1 MKRGWYRICYTLCNF
16 IIALFVL
23 PCYIGTLLSA
33 CGILVI
39 FAEPSSATPKDLWW
53 PLSLGVISVAFFIIM
68 YIANKVK
75 YYINAC
81 YICELLFDV
90 TNTEVSPKS
99 FTAEIHK
106 SGKKFRW
113 NSKLPKQ
120 EDLNCFFSALTTM
133 YKDYGS
139 ERWYDVYREI
149 TDYDFSKRVGLYP
162 QILQFEE
169 QLQNEHGSLWKIYFD
184 KCMNTNFGEVTRKY
198 SATIKAQE
206 EIDLKKSKLEICM
219 QREFEM
225 ISKRMEDDTRKLLES
240 PKAIPFIADVVA
252 DYKTAGIEY
261 IAQSLGY
268 DFNTARFEKA
278 AKIRE
283 IRRETQTL
291 LKTYEVSH
299 YQLKYILDLYPALE
313 DLIDLEYSEVPVLNL
328 ESIENDYDRTR
339 EWLSKEEY
347 NSLPVTERNQLSLD
361 RYVESHR
368 KNKWQIGRDYELY
381 MGHMYS
387 IAGYSVDTF
396 GSYMGVEDLGRD
408 LILKKKGETDI
419 IVQCKY
425 WSKQKEIHENH
436 VMQLYGTTVA
446 YKIEHY
452 IGDKVRGYLV
462 TNTVLSE
469 TAKKYADYL
478 GLKYFENVE
487 IGEYPRIKC
496 NIGKYGEKIYHLP
509 FDQQYDNVKICK
521 PGECYAT
528 TVKEAEDKG
537 FRRAFKWH
545 GEK

>member
-1 MKRGWYRICYTLCNF
+1 M
-16 IIALFVL
+16 
-23 PCYIGTLLSA
+23 
-33 CGILVI
+33 
-39 FAEPSSATPKDLWW
+39 ATKKDLWW

-68 YIANKVK
+68 YIANRVK

-106 SGKKFRW
+106 NGKKFRW

-198 SATIKAQE
+198 NATIKAQE
-206 EIDLKKSKLEICM
+206 EIDLKKSELEICM

-240 PKAIPFIADVVA
+240 PKAISFIADVVA

-268 DFNTARFEKA
+268 DCNTARFEKA

-478 GLKYFENVE
+478 GIKYFENVE